1 MEGTVGPE
9 AQSVQGKEN
18 VMVSSQ
24 RADRYW
30 KPGSRGTAGCRLA
43 GREGLFEKVG
53 QSKNIGWRRQL
64 LFVLILR

>member
-43 GREGLFEKVG
+43 GREGLFE
-53 QSKNIGWRRQL
+53 IGNKRACVRRSD
-64 LFVLILR
+64 VVW